1 MKNYSKIFKWLMWAL
16 VLISVGVLVWGSVT
30 GFESND
36 AVAVDVLLRWGYI
49 MVGIALAAVIVVG
62 IVISAINNPKSLIK
76 MLIGLVAIAAVCF
89 VVYLVSPGAP
99 ALNLTTEQPS
109 ASTLKLTDTIMN
121 LTYLA
126 GGLAI
131 FAIIFGEI
139 MSSVR
144 SK

>member
-1 MKNYSKIFKWLMWAL
+1 MWAL
-16 VLISVGVLVWGSVT
+16 VLVSVGVLVWGFVT
-30 GFESND
+30 GFESNG
-36 AVAVDVLLRWGYI
+36 AIAVDVLLRWGYI

-62 IVISAINNPKSLIK
+62 IVISAINNPKSLVK
-76 MLIGLVAIAAVCF
+76 MLLGLVAIAAVCF

-99 ALNLTTEQPS
+99 ALGLTDQPS
-109 ASTLKLTDTIMN
+109 AGTLKLTDTIMN

-131 FAIIFGEI
+131 VAIIFGEI

>member
-1 MKNYSKIFKWLMWAL
+1 MWAL
-16 VLISVGVLVWGSVT
+16 VLVSVGVLIWGFVT

-36 AVAVDVLLRWGYI
+36 AVAVDVLLRWGYV

-99 ALNLTTEQPS
+99 ALNLTTNQPS

-131 FAIIFGEI
+131 VAIIFGEI

>member
-16 VLISVGVLVWGSVT
+16 VLVSVGVLVWGFVT
-30 GFESND
+30 GFESNG

-62 IVISAINNPKSLIK
+62 IVISAINNPKSLVK
-76 MLIGLVAIAAVCF
+76 MLLGLVAIAAVCF

-99 ALNLTTEQPS
+99 AIGLTTEQPS
-109 ASTLKLTDTIMN
+109 AGTLKLTDTIMN

-131 FAIIFGEI
+131 VAIIFGEI

>member
-1 MKNYSKIFKWLMWAL
+1 MWAL

>member
-1 MKNYSKIFKWLMWAL
+1 MWAL
-16 VLISVGVLVWGSVT
+16 VLVSVGVLVWGFVT

-36 AVAVDVLLRWGYI
+36 AIAVDVLLRWGYI

-62 IVISAINNPKSLIK
+62 IVISAINNPKSLVK
-76 MLIGLVAIAAVCF
+76 MLLGLVAIAAVCF

-99 ALNLTTEQPS
+99 ALGLTTDQPS

-131 FAIIFGEI
+131 VAIVFGEI